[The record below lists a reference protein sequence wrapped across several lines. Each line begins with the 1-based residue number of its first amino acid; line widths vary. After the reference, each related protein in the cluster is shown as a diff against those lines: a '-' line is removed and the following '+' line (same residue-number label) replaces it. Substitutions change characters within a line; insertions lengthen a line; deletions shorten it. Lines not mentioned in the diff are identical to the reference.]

1 MGKPLNL
8 PVVVGE
14 ALPPRSGP
22 VASTVGDVTCVLS
35 ITEAFAGSDVAGLR
49 TTAVLDSTGE
59 RLGFGKRDWL
69 KQWWMDSY
77 CSIVWIHVVLPVIL
91 LIDND
96 SRLNQWWMVSTIEP
110 LMVNNDNNTRG
121 IMGFKLLYAT
131 IVWTND

>member
-1 MGKPLNL
+1 
-8 PVVVGE
+8 
-14 ALPPRSGP
+14 
-22 VASTVGDVTCVLS
+22 
-35 ITEAFAGSDVAGLR
+35 VAGLR